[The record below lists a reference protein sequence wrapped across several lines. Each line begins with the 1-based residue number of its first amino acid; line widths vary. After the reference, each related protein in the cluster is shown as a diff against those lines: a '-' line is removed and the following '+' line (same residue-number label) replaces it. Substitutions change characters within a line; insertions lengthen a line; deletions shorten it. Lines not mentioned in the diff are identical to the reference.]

1 MPKLKS
7 SLISMLS
14 KKSKETKKPYEKT
27 PVKNSQI
34 THTPST
40 QSCLHQ
46 LIPDKYN
53 PPTILFVGEGNFSFT
68 LSIARILQRGDTLL
82 ATCLD
87 SEEIVKEKY
96 PDAEEII
103 QEIKEWGGAVAYEV
117 DGCSLRNHKAITK
130 HKFESVPHQERTK
143 KTYFDTIA
151 FMFPHIGLGIK
162 DRDRN
167 VRENQKLLKRFL
179 VSAKEFLKPQ
189 GRVVITIKEGLPYDL
204 WELKALAKAE
214 GFRCALSLKFKPEEF
229 PDYFHR
235 RTIGFKDGVSENT
248 NQEIQK
254 SRMYFFQ
261 Q

>member
-1 MPKLKS
+1 
-7 SLISMLS
+7 MLS
-14 KKSKETKKPYEKT
+14 KKPKEGKKPYEKT
-27 PVKNSQI
+27 VVKPTVNVK
-34 THTPST
+34 TPTT
-40 QSCLHQ
+40 QSCMHQ

-103 QEIKEWGGAVAYEV
+103 QEIKEWGGSIYYEV
-117 DGCSLRNHKAITK
+117 DGCSLRNYKTITK
-130 HKFESVPHQERTK
+130 HKFESQSHTEQTK
-143 KTYFDTIA
+143 KTLFDLII
-151 FMFPHIGLGIK
+151 FMFPHVGFGIK
-162 DRDRN
+162 DQNKN
-167 VRENQKLLKRFL
+167 VQENQKLLKRFL

-189 GRVVITIKEGLPYDL
+189 GRVVITIKEGIPYDL
-204 WELKALAKAE
+204 WELKALAKGE
-214 GFRCALSLKFKPEEF
+214 GFRCVLSLKFKPEEF

-235 RTIGFKDGVSENT
+235 RTIGFKEGVSKNS
-248 NQEIQK
+248 NQEIQN